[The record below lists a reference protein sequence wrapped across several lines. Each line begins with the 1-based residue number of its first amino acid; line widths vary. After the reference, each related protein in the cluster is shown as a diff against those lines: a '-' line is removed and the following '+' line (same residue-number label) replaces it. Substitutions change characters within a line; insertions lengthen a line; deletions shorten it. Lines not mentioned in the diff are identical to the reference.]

1 MAKKNLGSFK
11 GQDRTTSNLDFDFD
25 NEASAFDRFDF
36 NDGANTNTKNNRN
49 PINEVRQ
56 GISSAL
62 GSAQATF
69 LPSLGKRIA
78 QSIPD
83 AARFTGEVGDFAS
96 DLSYLSSQFQQDV
109 APMVQ
114 QLKRA
119 GRSLGPRVKQFLPKS
134 LQTKYDRLVS
144 SSSEQSRSNAKLT
157 KEDAERQAISAS
169 LDEVFKKQLQAQ
181 ADAAVEQKTDSLIDR
196 ALTTKQHGQSYSQ
209 LQAIRAGT
217 AFHQTF
223 LQAIQIPYMKKDL
236 EIKYKHYFVAKDTLS
251 VVQGLSKI
259 VEKKLDEIRHN
270 TGLPD
275 VQKLTRWEGV
285 KEAGLQR
292 FGNVITNWQVNML
305 RKLQSRVLDPFKEG
319 LSMAGDAA
327 ETMGDTLSTMDEI
340 SGNTRGVGG
349 QSGSILGM
357 MLGNKL
363 AKGTGK
369 FLFGEQYGAKG
380 LLSNKMASLNHLFKN
395 AKTRLALKAQQM
407 ADDREGSFLGEML
420 SILAPDLQRGGGR
433 TTNTMLKDPNAPG
446 TITNAFTL
454 SVTTIMP
461 GYMAKMVKLLEEI
474 KTGKP
479 ADELVFDRDSNDFIT
494 VSTLQKKFA
503 SEAFGSASSRRQ
515 NMARAIGTIRGTY
528 KATSGSDL
536 TDFDN
541 VQDDLAQFITNC
553 AMYKKQV
560 EPAVIKE
567 FAGIFKQIKTDRADS
582 DEFVEDDYST
592 FEDDLA
598 SVEADERVLQYMRQ
612 TFKGVQHP
620 EALLALLASLLF
632 DSNGNLDRQAYS
644 SIDDVL
650 VEQMNKDE
658 YLAVFDKYV
667 SKYGNARHLK
677 PFISSSG
684 SQFTHNEAAIKQH
697 LLTGV
702 DMDDKDF
709 LSDRDIHTNRE
720 TEFQTAIRQQASLSE
735 LLKDPSFNTGAVGK
749 TMAFVRK
756 HMGETGS
763 QFSEAFNQFRGG
775 LGDFWNND
783 VKANIPDDM
792 KQWLA
797 KRADRSHKTIQGM
810 QDSFNEFGDAAAMQ
824 LKLRRLKETSPQL
837 GSAESRRFDPFWQ
850 GQDQDQDFAE
860 NNGFYRGVPPY
871 VMAAFMNGPSAA
883 TRFHLSTPSIQ
894 RKVVPVTLENAQAV
908 ADFLTEAIV
917 KSHTV
922 TPQAVTQQIQGDV
935 VGAVNQFEGTFKEYA
950 EKQSSV
956 PELLNRLLDVTGAL
970 SGQMDSII
978 GNTTSTLRHAFRWTR
993 DHANFKSLAS
1003 LAKKSVTIPWGA
1015 TKLAGRMAGVAVPGA
1030 WNWATKTA
1038 LPYAQTRLKQGMG
1051 LLGAGARFAGGLSM
1065 DALGAGLTG
1074 LGLSS
1079 DILAG
1084 KLATGLQWMRDK
1096 KDGIK
1101 TTFKGGF
1108 TNFKNNMKQR
1118 WKDKVYIDVY
1128 VKDKVDPGN
1137 PILSKRQ
1144 QEDGVVFVKSGKRLL
1159 TTYALNAPVMNPNT
1173 EDVLVTEQDIKD
1185 GLVDIHNRDILGAR
1199 SAFGKALQGTLG
1211 MAGSLLKKGKA
1222 VGKTMLGL
1230 LTGQIPFADLLGK
1243 SALLGLDGMRAL
1255 GRGAGKLFGRMF
1267 GLSEGL
1273 NKEDLKSI
1281 VGDKLDIIIE
1291 ILKRRYPN
1299 GPESNQPSSSPKPG
1313 DLDGD
1318 GKSDSI
1324 FQARQQKEKE
1334 KEEKKKDEEQRGFY
1348 DTMRSIKDGI
1358 VGKKGEKKGLIDT
1371 LLGVFGAGGVFSSLY
1386 DVAKGIWS
1394 GVSFMGSGIF
1404 KLLSF
1409 VGTIGRLLGRGIPG
1423 LAKGAFSLGG
1433 GLFRQF
1439 MRMGRVGK
1447 LLTAGAGL
1455 LGMSHLF
1462 GGSEAVASE
1471 TDMPEDHDLGEE
1483 GGGSGGSVLGGLAG
1497 EAAQYGM
1504 MAGGLSLAKK
1514 FGGKALAKLGIRAG
1528 GKMAARGAI
1537 AAAAGGS
1544 GPVGW
1549 IVGGGLLALDAIDT
1563 FAFGGKY
1570 SQNVYNWIGIGTD
1583 DFAEARCK
1591 LYGVNTDFKA
1601 KNLLGDG
1608 GLRQTIKLEDRIY
1621 DMITKNAPPLNDADY
1636 ESWTDKFGLDSSD
1649 PSQVKYWVTW
1659 FRRRFLPICKS
1670 YLKALQD
1677 EKVSY
1682 ADVGQA
1688 SDGTKNKILQ
1698 IMQGECGIVVQNTQ
1712 GLEPTPEA
1720 FKKFKESEEKWKSD
1734 KSDSAAES
1742 KAAAASQDR
1751 DSKIKTE
1758 KESGG
1763 SGKYDLSASEA
1774 AAIGSTSG
1782 AGALGEAQ
1790 AAKNKADY
1798 AAILS
1803 ASGGNPDV
1811 ARLLGGDA
1819 FNAGKGNAF
1828 RGGIIPGGAGTYAGG
1843 NNGQGG
1849 QAGSA
1854 GGATGSVD
1862 MSGVNPA
1869 NLKGQD
1875 GELGSYVAQFES
1887 GSKGSAAISYDPPG
1901 GTSYGSYQLSSRM
1914 GSLREFVEWC
1924 KTEAPEVYKALM
1936 PLVGKANT
1944 GSSKGEFPNAW
1955 LQLVKEGKITHAL
1968 EHKFYVAKF
1977 YNKAMGILQKQSPE
1991 VAQFVQGNRALQEA
2005 FWSCA
2010 IQHGPG
2016 GAVRLFT
2023 NYWKKDI
2030 TPEAFARA
2038 LYGERFTEKYF
2049 PRLAASAPDTLRSIA
2064 KNRGPKEL
2072 SVILGLMKQGGG
2084 PADTAG
2090 GGAAGGASPAGAA
2103 SPDSGAGGGEGS
2115 SEGGAPTV
2123 TTQPGSQGASSGA
2136 DGGGGNT
2143 VSVAGNG
2150 SPAAVETPSPGG
2162 DSSGG
2167 ATAPA
2172 LASSHGAGS
2181 GAPSGAVPIST
2192 TTAAPA
2198 ASGNSD
2204 LLGMLTKILEVIQAI
2219 ANSGQSIPDLLQQLI
2234 GVNQQSVATM
2244 AAANQGNQSP
2254 TPFSA
2259 NLTGT
2264 KVRRQSA

>member
-1 MAKKNLGSFK
+1 
-11 GQDRTTSNLDFDFD
+11 
-25 NEASAFDRFDF
+25 
-36 NDGANTNTKNNRN
+36 
-49 PINEVRQ
+49 
-56 GISSAL
+56 
-62 GSAQATF
+62 
-69 LPSLGKRIA
+69 
-78 QSIPD
+78 
-83 AARFTGEVGDFAS
+83 
-96 DLSYLSSQFQQDV
+96 
-109 APMVQ
+109 
-114 QLKRA
+114 
-119 GRSLGPRVKQFLPKS
+119 
-134 LQTKYDRLVS
+134 
-144 SSSEQSRSNAKLT
+144 
-157 KEDAERQAISAS
+157 
-169 LDEVFKKQLQAQ
+169 LQAQ
-181 ADAAVEQKTDSLIDR
+181 ADAVVEQKTDSLVDR
-196 ALTTKQHGQSYSQ
+196 ALSAKQHGESYSQ
-209 LQAIRAGT
+209 LQAIRAGA
-217 AFHQTF
+217 AFQQTF

-236 EIKYKHYFVAKDTLS
+236 EIKYKHYFVAKDTLA

-327 ETMGDTLSTMDEI
+327 ETMGDTLSTMDEM
-340 SGNTRGVGG
+340 SGRTRGVGG

-357 MLGNKL
+357 MIGNKL
-363 AKGTGK
+363 AKGAGK
-369 FLFGEQYGAKG
+369 MLFGEQYGAKG
-380 LLSNKMASLNHLFKN
+380 LLSNKMLSLNNLFKN

-407 ADDREGSFLGEML
+407 AEDREGSLLGEML
-420 SILAPDLQRGGGR
+420 SILAPDIQRGGGR

-461 GYMAKMVKLLEEI
+461 GYLAKMVKLLEEI

-479 ADELVFDRDSNDFIT
+479 AEELVFDHDSNDFIR

-503 SEAFGSASSRRQ
+503 SEAFGSTSDRRR
-515 NMARAIGTIRGTY
+515 NMAKAIGTIRGTY

-541 VQDDLAQFITNC
+541 VQDDLAQFISNC
-553 AMYKKQV
+553 AMYKKQI
-560 EPAVIKE
+560 EPSVIKE
-567 FAGIFKQIKTDRADS
+567 FAGIFKQIKTDRAAS
-582 DEFVEDDYST
+582 DEDVSDDYSN
-592 FEDDLA
+592 FEDELA
-598 SVEADERVLQYMRQ
+598 SIEAEERVLRYMRE

-644 SIDDVL
+644 SMDDVL

-684 SQFTHNEAAIKQH
+684 RQFTYNEAEIKRQ
-697 LLTGV
+697 LSSGV
-702 DMDDKDF
+702 SLDDKDF
-709 LSDRDIHTNRE
+709 VSERDMHTDREAELQAALRQQISLSD
-720 TEFQTAIRQQASLSE
+720 
-735 LLKDPSFNTGAVGK
+735 LLKDPNFEGGAVGK
-749 TMAFVRK
+749 TMAFARK
-756 HMGETGS
+756 HLGEYGPQLKDIS
-763 QFSEAFNQFRGG
+763 AQWKAGV
-775 LGDFWNND
+775 ND
-783 VKANIPDDM
+783 VWQNDIKANLPDNV
-792 KQWLA
+792 KQWFVD
-797 KRADRSHKTIQGM
+797 RADQSRQTMRGM
-810 QDSFNEFGDAAAMQ
+810 QDSFSNAGDAAALQ
-824 LKLRRLKETSPQL
+824 LKLRRLKETNPYL
-837 GSAESRRFDPFWQ
+837 GSAESRQFDPFWSEHE
-850 GQDQDQDFAE
+850 QDQPFAE
-860 NNGFYRGVPPY
+860 NGAFYRGVPPY
-871 VMAAFMNGPSAA
+871 VMAAFMNGQGAA
-883 TRFHLSTPSIQ
+883 TRFNLSAPSDQ
-894 RKVVPVTLENAQAV
+894 QKVIPVTLENAKVV
-908 ADFLTEAIV
+908 AELLSDAIA

-922 TPQAVTQQIQGDV
+922 APQQFTTQVQGDV

-950 EKQSSV
+950 EKQSAI
-956 PELLNRLLDVTGAL
+956 PELLNRLIDLTGAL

-978 GNTTSTLRHAFRWTR
+978 GNTTSTVRKVFRWTK

-1003 LAKKSVTIPWGA
+1003 LAKKSVAVPWGA
-1015 TKLAGRMAGVAVPGA
+1015 TKLAGRMAGAAIPGA
-1030 WNWATKTA
+1030 WNWTTGTA
-1038 LPYAQTRLKQGMG
+1038 LPYAQHRLKQGIG
-1051 LLGAGARFAGGLSM
+1051 LLGTGARIAGGLSL

-1079 DILAG
+1079 DVLAG
-1084 KLATGLQWMRDK
+1084 KLATGMQWARDK

-1101 TTFKGGF
+1101 TLFTGGLSDFKAG
-1108 TNFKNNMKQR
+1108 MKRKWQ
-1118 WKDKVYIDVY
+1118 DKVYVDVY

-1144 QEDGVVFVKSGKRLL
+1144 QEDGVVFVKTGKRLL
-1159 TTYALNAPVMNPNT
+1159 TSYALNAPVMDPNT
-1173 EDVLVTEQDIKD
+1173 EDILVTEQNIKD
-1185 GLVDIHNRDILGAR
+1185 GLVDVHNRDILGAR
-1199 SAFGKALQGTLG
+1199 SAFGKALQGTMGL
-1211 MAGSLLKKGKA
+1211 AGTLLRKGKSL
-1222 VGKTMLGL
+1222 GKTMLGL
-1230 LTGQIPFADLLGK
+1230 LTGNIPFAELLGK
-1243 SALLGLDGMRAL
+1243 SAMLGLDGVRAL
-1255 GRGAGKLFGRMF
+1255 GRGTGKLFGKMF

-1281 VGDKLDIIIE
+1281 VGDRLDIIIE
-1291 ILKRRYPN
+1291 ILRKRQPA
-1299 GPESNQPSSSPKPG
+1299 GPEPKPISSGPKPG
-1313 DLDGD
+1313 DRDGD
-1318 GKSDSI
+1318 GKSDTI
-1324 FQARQQKEKE
+1324 FQSRKQKEEEKE
-1334 KEEKKKDEEQRGFY
+1334 KKNEDTERRGFY

-1371 LLGVFGAGGVFSSLY
+1371 LMGAFGAGGIFSSLVG
-1386 DVAKGIWS
+1386 VAKGIWS

-1423 LAKGAFSLGG
+1423 IAKGAFSLGG

-1439 MRMGRVGK
+1439 MKMGKVGK

-1455 LGMSHLF
+1455 LGLSHLF
-1462 GGSEAVASE
+1462 GGNEAVAGE
-1471 TDMPEDHDLGEE
+1471 TDLPEDHDIDQ
-1483 GGGSGGSVLGGLAG
+1483 GGSGGSMLGGMAG
-1497 EAAQYGM
+1497 DLAQYGM
-1504 MAGGLSLAKK
+1504 MAGGLGLAKR
-1514 FGGKALAKLGIRAG
+1514 FGGKALAKIGIRAG

-1537 AAAAGGS
+1537 AAAGAGS

-1549 IVGGGLLALDAIDT
+1549 IVGGGLLAIDAIDT

-1570 SQNVYNWIGIGTD
+1570 SQNLYNWIGIGTD
-1583 DFAEARCK
+1583 DFAESRCK
-1591 LYGVNTDFKA
+1591 LYGVNTDFKV
-1601 KNLLGDG
+1601 KNLIGDG

-1621 DMITKNAPPLNDADY
+1621 DMLTKNAPPLNDRDY
-1636 ESWTDKFGLDSSD
+1636 EAWTDKFGLDSSD
-1649 PSQVKYWVTW
+1649 PAQVKYWVTW
-1659 FRRRFLPICKS
+1659 FRRRFLPICKC

-1677 EKVSY
+1677 EKVGY
-1682 ADVGQA
+1682 NEVGQA

-1698 IMQGECGIVVQNTQ
+1698 IMQGECSVVIQNTQ

-1734 KSDSAAES
+1734 KSNEGS
-1742 KAAAASQDR
+1742 KAKADAARQDR

-1774 AAIGSTSG
+1774 AAVGSTSG

-1790 AAKNKADY
+1790 AAKNKTEY
-1798 AAILS
+1798 ASVLA
-1803 ASGGNPDV
+1803 AAGGNAGV
-1811 ARLLGGDA
+1811 ARMLGGDA

-1828 RGGIIPGGAGTYAGG
+1828 TGGIIPGGAGTYAGG
-1843 NNGQGG
+1843 NNGAGG
-1849 QAGSA
+1849 PAVTS

-1862 MSGVNPA
+1862 MTGVNPA
-1869 NLKGQD
+1869 NITGKD
-1875 GELGSYVAQFES
+1875 GELGSYVAKFES

-1924 KTEAPEVYKALM
+1924 KTEAPDVYKALM

-1955 LQLVKEGKITHAL
+1955 LQLVKDGKITHDL
-1968 EHKFYVAKF
+1968 EHKFYVSKF

-2049 PRLAASAPDTLRSIA
+2049 PRLASSDPGMLRSIA
-2064 KNRGPKEL
+2064 KTRGPQEL
-2072 SVILGLMKQGGG
+2072 GVILGLMKQGGG
-2084 PADTAG
+2084 PADPNSGGAAPAGATPDAG
-2090 GGAAGGASPAGAA
+2090 GGGEA
-2103 SPDSGAGGGEGS
+2103 AGGGEG
-2115 SEGGAPTV
+2115 GGSAQTV
-2123 TTQPGSQGASSGA
+2123 TPSDGGTPAGA
-2136 DGGGGNT
+2136 DAGGGST
-2143 VSVAGNG
+2143 VSVAGAG
-2150 SPAAVETPSPGG
+2150 SPAAVEAAPAGG
-2162 DSSGG
+2162 SGG
-2167 ATAPA
+2167 GEGGAAAAPSLATSHGGADGGAPA
-2172 LASSHGAGS
+2172 
-2181 GAPSGAVPIST
+2181 GAVPVST
-2192 TTAAPA
+2192 TTATPA
-2198 ASGNSD
+2198 NGQSGNTD
-2204 LLGMLTKILEVIQAI
+2204 LLGVLTKILEVITAL

-2234 GVNQQSVATM
+2234 GVSQQSVATM
-2244 AAANQGNQSP
+2244 AAAGQGNQSP

-2259 NLTGT
+2259 NLVGT
-2264 KVRRQSA
+2264 KVRRQTA